1 MKTTNQILELM
12 DDQVAQDR
20 KTERIE
26 LEAFRKNFQHTQ
38 LRRDFDLYDPNALK
52 NDLPARVDDSDTRC
66 GISGMQRFEGED
78 PAFDRRASIQKEQ
91 MKTWTLEQI
100 HQKEA
105 RALEELNEKKRY
117 EEFQK
122 NICDKMEA
130 LQVAV
135 QNARREQSEY
145 DRDYNLFLVIF
156 YE

>member
-20 KTERIE
+20 RTERME
-26 LEAFRKNFQHTQ
+26 LEAFRKYSQQTQ

-52 NDLPARVDDSDTRC
+52 NDLPARVDDSDQRC

-78 PAFDRRASIQKEQ
+78 AAFKKRLSLQKEQ
-91 MKTWTLEQI
+91 MKTWTLEQMY
-100 HQKEA
+100 QKEA
-105 RALEELNEKKRY
+105 RAQEELDEKKRY

-122 NICDKMEA
+122 NICDKMGA

-145 DRDYNLFLVIF
+145 DRDYNLFLV
-156 YE
+156 